1 MTLAEQLNYY
11 ADRLALQ
18 YRDKSRARQQVIISG
33 KVTIADDLA
42 GQLRDAF
49 DLELAVGAQLDVIGR
64 YVGVSR
70 MIGSSTPP
78 PLFSLWRYASAR
90 DPSLYQGTWDPAAD
104 EPAIPA
110 AGGGNTGWWYVAS
123 ASGTSTS
130 PIAATF
136 RAGDIIF
143 SDGAVWAK
151 ETDDCGNGLTTY
163 NDPAVNRNGQFWSYA
178 AASRNYSE
186 LTDASY
192 RAVIKLAIIL
202 NQNDGTLATIMAAL
216 WQAFGNLIRLTDNAN
231 MTMDYQVVSSVPL
244 SVDVLRQFLPKPMGV
259 GITVTIISPIPG
271 GEDELTTEGGLVITT
286 EDGTPITTE

>member
-1 MTLAEQLNYY
+1 MTLAEQLTYY

-18 YRDKSRARQQVIISG
+18 YRDKSRARQTVIIAG

-42 GQLRDAF
+42 GQLRGAF
-49 DLELAVGAQLDVIGR
+49 DLETAVGAQLDVIGR

-70 MIGSSTPP
+70 MIGASSPP
-78 PLFSLWRYASAR
+78 PLFSLWSYGSAR
-90 DPSLYQGTWDPAAD
+90 DPALYQGTWDPEAD
-104 EPAIPA
+104 DPAIPA
-110 AGGGNTGWWYVAS
+110 AGGGNAGWWYVAS
-123 ASGTSTS
+123 ASGHSTS
-130 PIAATF
+130 PIAADW
-136 RAGDIIF
+136 RSGDVIF
-143 SDGAVWAK
+143 SDGSAWAR
-151 ETDDCGNGLTTY
+151 EADDCGNGLTTY
-163 NDPAVNRNGQFWSYA
+163 SDPAVNLAGQFWSYA

-192 RAVIKLAIIL
+192 RSVIKLAIIL

-216 WQAFGNLIRLTDNAN
+216 WQAFGSLIRLTDNAD
-231 MTMDYQVVSSVPL
+231 MTMSYQVVSTVPL

-271 GEDELTTEGGLVITT
+271 GEDELTTEDGLVITT